1 MDVINLP
8 KNLELEEN
16 ILGSILLDKRALPLV
31 VNYLNEEI
39 FYDLRHQLIFRT
51 IKQMYDKNIQID
63 LSTVFQRLID
73 NKHSE
78 EVGALYLS
86 KITNSVVSTAHLN
99 THIEV
104 VIELYKR
111 RKLATLGRLM
121 EVSAFDGAESTDDT
135 LATFGKQLLGLQEFG
150 NIYEKTIDQIIMQLN
165 EGRDAAVSGQL
176 LGINTGFMELNNT
189 LCGWV
194 DPDFVI
200 IAARPGMGKTAFM
213 LSSIYHIAI
222 QGGIATAIFS
232 LEMSSN
238 QLVER
243 LESISSELPLKRLRM
258 NLLTDN
264 EKVHLMRTDDKILT
278 SPIYIE
284 DMGGISVTQLRAKA
298 TILKQKYGIKI
309 IFIDYLQLMSG
320 TGKSN
325 QNREQEVSYISR
337 SLKALAKELE
347 VPIIALSQLS
357 RRVEERGDK
366 MPQLSDLRESG
377 SIEQDADAVIM
388 LMRPGYYEQTESVE
402 IGGKEYS
409 PNDLVVC
416 KVEKNRHGA
425 TKNLAL
431 RFLPETMTFQDYV
444 QGL

>member
-8 KNLELEEN
+8 KNLEIEEN
-16 ILGSILLDKRALPLV
+16 ILGSILLDKRALPFV
-31 VNYLNEEI
+31 VNYLTEEI

-51 IKQMYDKNIQID
+51 IKQMYDKNIQVD

-73 NKHSE
+73 NKHSD

-86 KITNSVVSTAHLN
+86 KLTNNVVSTAHLN

-104 VIELYKR
+104 LIELYKR
-111 RKLATLGRLM
+111 RKLANLGRLM
-121 EVSAFDGAESTDDT
+121 EVAAFDGTESTDDT
-135 LATFGKQLLGLQEFG
+135 LSTFGKQLLGLQEFG
-150 NIYEKTIDQIIMQLN
+150 NIYEKTIDQIILQLN
-165 EGRDAAVSGQL
+165 ESRDAATEGQL
-176 LGINTGFMELNNT
+176 LGINTGFIELNNT

-194 DPDFVI
+194 KPDFVI

-213 LSSIYHIAI
+213 LSSIYQIAI
-222 QGGIATAIFS
+222 QEGIATAIFS

-243 LESISSELPLKRLRM
+243 LESISSGLALKRLRM
-258 NLLTDN
+258 NLMTDN
-264 EKVHLMRTDDKILT
+264 EKVHLLRTDDKILT

-284 DMGGISVTQLRAKA
+284 DMGGISVTQLRSKA

-357 RRVEERGDK
+357 RRVEERADK

-402 IGGKEYS
+402 IGGKEYA

-431 RFLPETMTFQDYV
+431 RFLPETMTFQDYTN
-444 QGL
+444 L

>member
-8 KNLELEEN
+8 KNLEIEEN
-16 ILGSILLDKRALPLV
+16 ILGSILLDKRALPFV
-31 VNYLNEEI
+31 VNYLTEEI

-51 IKQMYDKNIQID
+51 IKQMYDKNIQVD

-73 NKHSE
+73 NKLSD

-86 KITNSVVSTAHLN
+86 KLTNNVVSTAHLN

-104 VIELYKR
+104 LIELYKR
-111 RKLATLGRLM
+111 RKLANLGRLM
-121 EVSAFDGAESTDDT
+121 EVAAFDGAESTDDT
-135 LATFGKQLLGLQEFG
+135 LSTFGKQLLGLQEFG
-150 NIYEKTIDQIIMQLN
+150 NIYEKTIDQIILQLN
-165 EGRDAAVSGQL
+165 ESRDAATEGQL

-194 DPDFVI
+194 KPDFVI

-213 LSSIYHIAI
+213 LSSIYQIAI
-222 QGGIATAIFS
+222 QEGIATAIFS

-243 LESISSELPLKRLRM
+243 LESISSGLALKRLRM
-258 NLLTDN
+258 NLMTDN
-264 EKVHLMRTDDKILT
+264 EKVHLLRTDDKILT

-284 DMGGISVTQLRAKA
+284 DMGGISVTQLRSKA

-357 RRVEERGDK
+357 RRVEERADK

-402 IGGKEYS
+402 IGGKEYAPS
-409 PNDLVVC
+409 DLVVC

-431 RFLPETMTFQDYV
+431 RFLPETMTFQDYTN
-444 QGL
+444 L

>member
-135 LATFGKQLLGLQEFG
+135 LATFSKQLMGLQEFG

-176 LGINTGFMELNNT
+176 LGINTGFMELNNA

-402 IGGKEYS
+402 IGGREYS
-409 PNDLVVC
+409 PSDLVVC

>member
-8 KNLELEEN
+8 KNLEIEEN
-16 ILGSILLDKRALPLV
+16 ILGSILLDKRALPFV
-31 VNYLNEEI
+31 VNYLTEEI

-51 IKQMYDKNIQID
+51 IKQMYDKNIQVD

-73 NKHSE
+73 NKHSD

-86 KITNSVVSTAHLN
+86 KLTNNVVSTAHLN

-104 VIELYKR
+104 LIELYKR
-111 RKLATLGRLM
+111 RKLANLGRLM
-121 EVSAFDGAESTDDT
+121 EVAAFDGAESTDDT
-135 LATFGKQLLGLQEFG
+135 LSTFGKQLLGLQEFG
-150 NIYEKTIDQIIMQLN
+150 NIYEKTIDQIILQLN
-165 EGRDAAVSGQL
+165 ESRDAATEGQL
-176 LGINTGFMELNNT
+176 LGINTGFLELNNT

-194 DPDFVI
+194 KPDFVI

-213 LSSIYHIAI
+213 LSSIYQIAI
-222 QGGIATAIFS
+222 QEGIATAIFS

-243 LESISSELPLKRLRM
+243 LESISSGLALKRLRM
-258 NLLTDN
+258 NLMTDN
-264 EKVHLMRTDDKILT
+264 EKVHLLRTDDKILT

-284 DMGGISVTQLRAKA
+284 DMGGISVTQLRSKA

-357 RRVEERGDK
+357 RRVEERADK

-402 IGGKEYS
+402 IGGKEYAPS
-409 PNDLVVC
+409 DLVVC

-431 RFLPETMTFQDYV
+431 RFLPETMTFEDYKV
-444 QGL
+444 F

>member
-8 KNLELEEN
+8 KNLEIEEN
-16 ILGSILLDKRALPLV
+16 ILGSILLDRHALPFV
-31 VNYLNEEI
+31 VNYLTEEI

-51 IKQMYDKNIQID
+51 IKQMYDKNIQVD

-78 EVGALYLS
+78 EVNAHYLS
-86 KITNSVVSTAHLN
+86 KLTNNVVSTAHLN

-111 RKLATLGRLM
+111 RKLATIGRLM

-135 LATFGKQLLGLQEFG
+135 LSTFGKQLIGLQEFG
-150 NIYEKTIDQIIMQLN
+150 NIYEKTIDQIILQLN
-165 EGRDAAVSGQL
+165 ESRDAATEGQL
-176 LGINTGFMELNNT
+176 LGINTGFLELNNT

-194 DPDFVI
+194 KPDFVI

-213 LSSIYHIAI
+213 LSSIYQIAI
-222 QGGIATAIFS
+222 QEGIATAIFS

-243 LESISSELPLKRLRM
+243 LESISSGLALKRLRM
-258 NLLTDN
+258 NLMTDN
-264 EKVHLMRTDDKILT
+264 EKVHLLRTDDKILT

-284 DMGGISVTQLRAKA
+284 DMGGISVTQLRSKA

-357 RRVEERGDK
+357 RRVEERADK

-402 IGGKEYS
+402 IGGREYAPS
-409 PNDLVVC
+409 DLVVC

-431 RFLPETMTFQDYV
+431 RFLPETMTFQDYTN
-444 QGL
+444 L

>member
-8 KNLELEEN
+8 KNLEIEEN
-16 ILGSILLDKRALPLV
+16 ILGSILLDKRALPFV
-31 VNYLNEEI
+31 VNYLTEEI

-51 IKQMYDKNIQID
+51 IKQMYDKNIQVD

-73 NKHSE
+73 NKLSD

-86 KITNSVVSTAHLN
+86 KLTNNVVSTAHLN

-104 VIELYKR
+104 LIELYKR
-111 RKLATLGRLM
+111 RKLANLGRLM
-121 EVSAFDGAESTDDT
+121 EVAAFDGAESTDDT
-135 LATFGKQLLGLQEFG
+135 LSTFGKQLLGLQEFG
-150 NIYEKTIDQIIMQLN
+150 NIYEKTIDQIILQLN
-165 EGRDAAVSGQL
+165 ESRDAATEGQL
-176 LGINTGFMELNNT
+176 LGINTGFLELNNT

-194 DPDFVI
+194 KPDFVI

-213 LSSIYHIAI
+213 LSSIYQIAI
-222 QGGIATAIFS
+222 QEGIATAIFS

-243 LESISSELPLKRLRM
+243 LESISSGLALKRLRM
-258 NLLTDN
+258 NLMTDN
-264 EKVHLMRTDDKILT
+264 EKVHLLRTDDKILT

-284 DMGGISVTQLRAKA
+284 DMGGISVTQLRSKA

-402 IGGKEYS
+402 IGGREYAPS
-409 PNDLVVC
+409 DLVVC

-431 RFLPETMTFQDYV
+431 RFLPETMTFQDYTN
-444 QGL
+444 L

>member
-104 VIELYKR
+104 IIELYKR
-111 RKLATLGRLM
+111 RKLATIGQLM
-121 EVSAFDGAESTDDT
+121 QVSAFDGAESTDDT
-135 LATFGKQLLGLQEFG
+135 LATFGKQLMGLQEFG
-150 NIYEKTIDQIIMQLN
+150 NIYEKTIDQIILQLN
-165 EGRDAAVSGQL
+165 ESRDAAVSGQL

-194 DPDFVI
+194 KPDFVV
-200 IAARPGMGKTAFM
+200 IAARPGMGKTAMM

-222 QGGIATAIFS
+222 QGGIPTAIFS

-258 NLLTDN
+258 NLMTDN
-264 EKVHLMRTDDKILT
+264 EKVHLLRTDDKILT

-402 IGGKEYS
+402 IGGREYS
-409 PNDLVVC
+409 PSDLVVC

-431 RFLPETMTFQDYV
+431 SFLPETMTFQDYNN
-444 QGL
+444 L

>member
-8 KNLELEEN
+8 KNLEIEEN
-16 ILGSILLDKRALPLV
+16 ILGSILLDKHALPFV
-31 VNYLNEEI
+31 VNYLTEEI

-51 IKQMYDKNIQID
+51 IKQMYDKNIQVD

-78 EVGALYLS
+78 EVNAHYLS
-86 KITNSVVSTAHLN
+86 KLTNNVVSTAHLN

-111 RKLATLGRLM
+111 RKLATIGRLM

-135 LATFGKQLLGLQEFG
+135 LSTFGKQLIGLQEFG
-150 NIYEKTIDQIIMQLN
+150 NIYEKTIDQIILQLN
-165 EGRDAAVSGQL
+165 ESRDAATEGQL
-176 LGINTGFMELNNT
+176 LGINTGFLELNNT

-194 DPDFVI
+194 KPDFVI

-213 LSSIYHIAI
+213 LSSIYQIAI
-222 QGGIATAIFS
+222 QEGIATAIFS

-243 LESISSELPLKRLRM
+243 LESISSGLALKRLRM
-258 NLLTDN
+258 NLMTDN
-264 EKVHLMRTDDKILT
+264 EKVHLLRTDDKILT

-284 DMGGISVTQLRAKA
+284 DMGGISVTQLRSKA

-357 RRVEERGDK
+357 RRVEERADK

-402 IGGKEYS
+402 IGGREYAPS
-409 PNDLVVC
+409 DLVVC
-416 KVEKNRHGA
+416 KVEKNRHGQ

-431 RFLPETMTFQDYV
+431 RFLPETMTFQDYTNI
-444 QGL
+444 

>member
-8 KNLELEEN
+8 KNLEIEEN
-16 ILGSILLDKRALPLV
+16 ILGSILLDKKALPFV
-31 VNYLNEEI
+31 VNYLTEEI

-51 IKQMYDKNIQID
+51 IKQMYDKNIQVD

-73 NKHSE
+73 NKHSD

-86 KITNSVVSTAHLN
+86 KLTNNVVSTAHLN

-104 VIELYKR
+104 LIELYKR
-111 RKLATLGRLM
+111 RKLANLGRLM
-121 EVSAFDGAESTDDT
+121 EVAAFDGAESTDDT
-135 LATFGKQLLGLQEFG
+135 LSTFGKQLLGLQEFG
-150 NIYEKTIDQIIMQLN
+150 NIYEKTIDQIILQLN
-165 EGRDAAVSGQL
+165 ESRDAATEGQL
-176 LGINTGFMELNNT
+176 LGINTGFLELNNT

-194 DPDFVI
+194 KPDFVI

-213 LSSIYHIAI
+213 LSSIYQIAI
-222 QGGIATAIFS
+222 QEGIATAIFS

-243 LESISSELPLKRLRM
+243 LESISSGLALKRLRM
-258 NLLTDN
+258 NLMTDN
-264 EKVHLMRTDDKILT
+264 EKVHLLRTDDKILT

-284 DMGGISVTQLRAKA
+284 DMGGISVTQLRSKA

-357 RRVEERGDK
+357 RRVEERADK

-402 IGGKEYS
+402 IGGKEYAPS
-409 PNDLVVC
+409 DLVVC

-431 RFLPETMTFQDYV
+431 RFLPETMTFQDYNT
-444 QGL
+444 L

>member
-1 MDVINLP
+1 MDVLNLP
-8 KNLELEEN
+8 KNIEIEEN
-16 ILGSILLDKRALPLV
+16 ILGSILIDKQALPFV
-31 VNYLNEEI
+31 VNYLTEDI

-78 EVGALYLS
+78 EVSAFYLS
-86 KITNSVVSTAHLN
+86 KLTNNVVSTAHLN

-111 RKLATLGRLM
+111 RKLATIGRLM
-121 EVSAFDGAESTDDT
+121 EVAAFNGQETTDDT
-135 LATFGKQLLGLQEFG
+135 LSTFGKQLIGLQEFG
-150 NIYEKTIDQIIMQLN
+150 NIYEKTIDQIILQLN
-165 EGRDAAVSGQL
+165 ESRDAATEGQL
-176 LGINTGFMELNNT
+176 LGINTGFLELNNT

-194 DPDFVI
+194 KPDFVI

-213 LSSIYHIAI
+213 LSSIYQIAI
-222 QGGIATAIFS
+222 QEGIATAIFS

-243 LESISSELPLKRLRM
+243 LESISSGLALKRLRM
-258 NLLTDN
+258 NLITDN

-284 DMGGISVTQLRAKA
+284 DMGGISVTQLRSKA

-325 QNREQEVSYISR
+325 QNREQEVSNISR
-337 SLKALAKELE
+337 SLKSLAKELE

-357 RRVEERGDK
+357 RRVEERADK

-402 IGGKEYS
+402 IGGREYS
-409 PNDLVVC
+409 PSDLVVC

-431 RFLPETMTFQDYV
+431 RFLPETMTFQDYTNI
-444 QGL
+444 

>member
-222 QGGIATAIFS
+222 QGGIPTAIFS

-243 LESISSELPLKRLRM
+243 LESISCELPLKRLRM

-284 DMGGISVTQLRAKA
+284 DMGGISVTHLRAKA

-357 RRVEERGDK
+357 RRVEERADK

-402 IGGKEYS
+402 IGGREYS
-409 PNDLVVC
+409 PSDLVVC

>member
-1 MDVINLP
+1 MDVLNLP
-8 KNLELEEN
+8 KNLEIEEN
-16 ILGSILLDKRALPLV
+16 ILGSILLDKRALPFV
-31 VNYLNEEI
+31 VNFLNEEI
-39 FYDLRHQLIFRT
+39 FYDLRHKLIYRT

-63 LSTVFQRLID
+63 LSTVFQRLMD
-73 NKHSE
+73 NKHSD
-78 EVGALYLS
+78 EVGAHYLS
-86 KITNSVVSTAHLN
+86 KLTNNVVTTAHLN

-104 VIELYKR
+104 LIELYKR
-111 RKLATLGRLM
+111 RRMANIGRLM
-121 EVSAFDGAESTDDT
+121 EISAFDGSEPTDET
-135 LATFGKQLLGLQEFG
+135 LATFNKQLLGLQEFG
-150 NIYEKTIDQIIMQLN
+150 NIYEKTIDQIILQLN
-165 EGRDAAVSGQL
+165 ESRDAATEGGL
-176 LGINTGFMELNNT
+176 LGINTGFIELNNT

-194 DPDFVI
+194 KPDFVI

-222 QGGIATAIFS
+222 QGGIPTAIFS

-284 DMGGISVTQLRAKA
+284 DMGGISVTQLRSKA

-402 IGGKEYS
+402 IGGREYS
-409 PNDLVVC
+409 PSDLVVC

-431 RFLPETMTFQDYV
+431 RFLPETMTFQDYN
-444 QGL
+444 QLL

>member
-1 MDVINLP
+1 MDVLNLP
-8 KNLELEEN
+8 KNLEIEEN
-16 ILGSILLDKRALPLV
+16 ILGSILLDKKAFPFV
-31 VNYLNEEI
+31 VNYLTEEI
-39 FYDLRHQLIFRT
+39 FYDLRHKLIFRT
-51 IKQMYDKNIQID
+51 IKQMYDKNIQVD
-63 LSTVFQRLID
+63 LSTVFQRLMD
-73 NKHSE
+73 NKYSD
-78 EVGALYLS
+78 EVGAHYLS
-86 KITNSVVSTAHLN
+86 KLTNNVVSTAHLN

-104 VIELYKR
+104 LIELYKR
-111 RKLATLGRLM
+111 RRIVNIGKLM
-121 EVSAFDGAESTDDT
+121 EISAFDGSESTDDS
-135 LATFGKQLLGLQEFG
+135 LADFGKQLIGLQEFG
-150 NIYEKTIDQIIMQLN
+150 NIYEKTIDQIILQLN
-165 EGRDAAVSGQL
+165 ESRDAATEGQL
-176 LGINTGFMELNNT
+176 LGINTGFIELNNT

-194 DPDFVI
+194 KPDFVI

-213 LSSIYHIAI
+213 LSSIYQIAI
-222 QGGIATAIFS
+222 QEGIATAIFS

-243 LESISSELPLKRLRM
+243 LESISSGLALKRLRM
-258 NLLTDN
+258 NLITDN
-264 EKVHLMRTDDKILT
+264 EKVHLLRTDDKILT

-284 DMGGISVTQLRAKA
+284 DMGGISVTQLRSKA

-357 RRVEERGDK
+357 RRVEERADK

-402 IGGKEYS
+402 IGGKEYAPS
-409 PNDLVVC
+409 DLVVC
-416 KVEKNRHGA
+416 KVEKNRHGQ

-431 RFLPETMTFQDYV
+431 RFLPETMTFQDYNT
-444 QGL
+444 L

>member
-1 MDVINLP
+1 MQVQDLP
-8 KNLELEEN
+8 KNLEVERN
-16 ILGSILLDKRALPLV
+16 ILGSLLIDKKSLSLV
-31 VNYLNEEI
+31 INYLKEDI
-39 FYDLRHQLIFRT
+39 FYDYKHKLVFRT
-51 IKQMYDKNIQID
+51 IREMYDKNIPID
-63 LSTVFQRLID
+63 ITTLYQRIID
-73 NKHSE
+73 AKQTDQVN
-78 EVGALYLS
+78 AYYLS
-86 KITNSVVSTAHLN
+86 EMTKDVVSTAHLE
-99 THIEV
+99 THIELI
-104 VIELYKR
+104 IELYKR
-111 RKLATLGRLM
+111 RMLVLLGGELVVGATNGEAETM
-121 EVSAFDGAESTDDT
+121 DFMAEVSKK
-135 LATFGKQLLGLQEFG
+135 LIQLQEFG
-150 NIYEKTIDQIIMQLN
+150 NIYEKMMEDIIMSIN
-165 EGRDAAVSGQL
+165 YSRDMAQKGGL
-176 LGINTGFMELNNT
+176 LGFNTGFNELNNT

-194 DPDFVI
+194 KPDLVI
-200 IAARPGMGKTAFM
+200 VAARPGMGKTAFM
-213 LSSIYHIAI
+213 LSSIYQLACLDSVP
-222 QGGIATAIFS
+222 TAVFS
-232 LEMSSN
+232 LEMSSE

-258 NLLTDN
+258 NLMTDN
-264 EKVHLMRTDDKILT
+264 EKAHLLRTDDKILT

-402 IGGKEYS
+402 IGGREYS
-409 PNDLVVC
+409 PSDLVVC

>member
-73 NKHSE
+73 NKHSD

-104 VIELYKR
+104 IIELYKR

-135 LATFGKQLLGLQEFG
+135 LATFGKQLMGLQEFG
-150 NIYEKTIDQIIMQLN
+150 NIYEKTIDQIILQLN
-165 EGRDAAVSGQL
+165 ESRDAAVSGQL

-194 DPDFVI
+194 EPDFVI

-222 QGGIATAIFS
+222 QGSIATAIFS

-258 NLLTDN
+258 NLMTPN
-264 EKVHLMRTDDKILT
+264 EKVHLLRTDDKILT

-284 DMGGISVTQLRAKA
+284 DMGGISVTQLRAQA

-402 IGGKEYS
+402 IGGREYS
-409 PNDLVVC
+409 PSDLVVC

-431 RFLPETMTFQDYV
+431 RFLPETMKFEDYV

>member
-1 MDVINLP
+1 MNVLNLP
-8 KNLELEEN
+8 KNIEVEEN
-16 ILGSILLDKRALPLV
+16 ILGSILLDKKALPFV
-31 VNYLNEEI
+31 INYLTEEI
-39 FYDLRHQLIFRT
+39 FYDLKHQVIFRT

-63 LSTVFQRLID
+63 ITTVYQRLID
-73 NKHSE
+73 NKLTD
-78 EVGALYLS
+78 EVSAFYLS
-86 KITNSVVSTAHLN
+86 KLTNNIVSTAHLN
-99 THIEV
+99 THIELI
-104 VIELYKR
+104 IELYKR
-111 RKLATLGRLM
+111 RQMANLGKML
-121 EVSAFDGAESTDDT
+121 EINALDGSDSSDDI
-135 LATFGKQLLGLQEFG
+135 LSNFSKQIIGLQEFG
-150 NIYEKTIDQIIMQLN
+150 NIYEKTIDQIILQLN
-165 EGRDAAVSGQL
+165 ESRDAASDGKL
-176 LGINTGFMELNNT
+176 LGINTGFKELNNT

-194 DPDFVI
+194 KPDFIV

-213 LSSIYHIAI
+213 LSTIYHIAI
-222 QGGIATAIFS
+222 VQGIATAIFS

-258 NLLTDN
+258 NLLDN
-264 EKVHLMRTDDKILT
+264 NQKIHLLRTDDKILS

-284 DMGGISVTQLRAKA
+284 DMGGISVTQLRSKA

-320 TGKSN
+320 SGKSN

-357 RRVEERGDK
+357 RRVEERADK

-402 IGGKEYS
+402 IGGRDYA
-409 PNDLVVC
+409 PHDLVVC

-431 RFLPETMTFQDYV
+431 RFLPETMTFQDYE

>member
-135 LATFGKQLLGLQEFG
+135 LATFGKQLIGLQEFG

-243 LESISSELPLKRLRM
+243 LESISSGLALKRLRM
-258 NLLTDN
+258 NLMTDN
-264 EKVHLMRTDDKILT
+264 EKVHLLKTDDKILT

-284 DMGGISVTQLRAKA
+284 DMGGISVTQLRSKA

-357 RRVEERGDK
+357 RRVEERADK

-402 IGGKEYS
+402 IGGREYS
-409 PNDLVVC
+409 PSDLVVC

-431 RFLPETMTFQDYV
+431 RFLPETMTFQDYNTI
-444 QGL
+444 

>member
-1 MDVINLP
+1 MASLG
-8 KNLELEEN
+8 KMLEVTALDGSDCSDD
-16 ILGSILLDKRALPLV
+16 ILSDFSK
-31 VNYLNEEI
+31 
-39 FYDLRHQLIFRT
+39 QLI
-51 IKQMYDKNIQID
+51 
-63 LSTVFQRLID
+63 
-73 NKHSE
+73 
-78 EVGALYLS
+78 
-86 KITNSVVSTAHLN
+86 
-99 THIEV
+99 
-104 VIELYKR
+104 
-111 RKLATLGRLM
+111 
-121 EVSAFDGAESTDDT
+121 
-135 LATFGKQLLGLQEFG
+135 GLQEFG
-150 NIYEKTIDQIIMQLN
+150 NIYEKTIDQIILQIN
-165 EGRDAAVSGQL
+165 ESRDAASKGQL
-176 LGINTGFMELNNT
+176 LGINTGFSELNNT

-194 DPDFVI
+194 KPDFVVV
-200 IAARPGMGKTAFM
+200 AARPGMGKTAFM
-213 LSSIYHIAI
+213 LSSIYHIAVVE
-222 QGGIATAIFS
+222 GIATAIFS

-258 NLLTDN
+258 NLLN
-264 EKVHLMRTDDKILT
+264 EGERKHLLKTDDKILS

-284 DMGGISVTQLRAKA
+284 DMGGISVTQLRSKA

-320 TGKSN
+320 SGKSN

-357 RRVEERGDK
+357 RRVEERADK

-402 IGGKEYS
+402 IGGKDYS
-409 PNDLVVC
+409 PHDLVVC

-444 QGL
+444 TLL

>member
-8 KNLELEEN
+8 KNLEIEEN
-16 ILGSILLDKRALPLV
+16 ILGSILLDKKALPFV
-31 VNYLNEEI
+31 VNYLTEEI

-51 IKQMYDKNIQID
+51 IKQMYDKNIQVD

-73 NKHSE
+73 NKHSD

-86 KITNSVVSTAHLN
+86 KLTNNVVSTAHLN

-104 VIELYKR
+104 LIELYKR
-111 RKLATLGRLM
+111 RKLANLGRLM
-121 EVSAFDGAESTDDT
+121 EVAAFDGAESTDDT
-135 LATFGKQLLGLQEFG
+135 LSTFGKQLLGLQEFG
-150 NIYEKTIDQIIMQLN
+150 NIYEKTIDQIILQLN
-165 EGRDAAVSGQL
+165 ESRDAATEGQL
-176 LGINTGFMELNNT
+176 LGINTGFLELNNT

-194 DPDFVI
+194 KPDFVI

-213 LSSIYHIAI
+213 LSSIYQIAI
-222 QGGIATAIFS
+222 QEGIATAIFS

-402 IGGKEYS
+402 IGGKEYAPS
-409 PNDLVVC
+409 DLVVC

-431 RFLPETMTFQDYV
+431 RFLPETMTFQDYNT
-444 QGL
+444 L

>member
-8 KNLELEEN
+8 KNLEIEEN
-16 ILGSILLDKRALPLV
+16 ILGSILLDKKALPFV
-31 VNYLNEEI
+31 VNYLTEEI

-51 IKQMYDKNIQID
+51 IKQMYDKNIQVD

-73 NKHSE
+73 NKHSD

-86 KITNSVVSTAHLN
+86 KLTNNIVSTAHLN

-104 VIELYKR
+104 LIELYKR
-111 RKLATLGRLM
+111 RKLANLGRLM
-121 EVSAFDGAESTDDT
+121 EVAAFDGAESTDDT
-135 LATFGKQLLGLQEFG
+135 LSTFGKQLLGLQEFG
-150 NIYEKTIDQIIMQLN
+150 NIYEKTIDQIILQLN
-165 EGRDAAVSGQL
+165 ESRNAATEGQL

-194 DPDFVI
+194 KPDFVI

-213 LSSIYHIAI
+213 LSSIYQIAI
-222 QGGIATAIFS
+222 QEGIATAIFS

-243 LESISSELPLKRLRM
+243 LESISSGLALKRLRM
-258 NLLTDN
+258 NLMTDN
-264 EKVHLMRTDDKILT
+264 EKVHLLRTDDKILT

-284 DMGGISVTQLRAKA
+284 DMGGISVTQLRSKA

-357 RRVEERGDK
+357 RRVEERADK

-402 IGGKEYS
+402 IGGKEYAPS
-409 PNDLVVC
+409 DLVVC

-431 RFLPETMTFQDYV
+431 RFLPETMTFQDYNNF
-444 QGL
+444 

>member
-135 LATFGKQLLGLQEFG
+135 LATFSKQLMGLQEFG
-150 NIYEKTIDQIIMQLN
+150 NIYEKTIDQIIMQLI

-200 IAARPGMGKTAFM
+200 IAARPSMGKTD
-213 LSSIYHIAI
+213 
-222 QGGIATAIFS
+222 G
-232 LEMSSN
+232 
-238 QLVER
+238 
-243 LESISSELPLKRLRM
+243 
-258 NLLTDN
+258 
-264 EKVHLMRTDDKILT
+264 
-278 SPIYIE
+278 
-284 DMGGISVTQLRAKA
+284 
-298 TILKQKYGIKI
+298 
-309 IFIDYLQLMSG
+309 
-320 TGKSN
+320 
-325 QNREQEVSYISR
+325 
-337 SLKALAKELE
+337 
-347 VPIIALSQLS
+347 
-357 RRVEERGDK
+357 
-366 MPQLSDLRESG
+366 
-377 SIEQDADAVIM
+377 
-388 LMRPGYYEQTESVE
+388 
-402 IGGKEYS
+402 
-409 PNDLVVC
+409 
-416 KVEKNRHGA
+416 
-425 TKNLAL
+425 
-431 RFLPETMTFQDYV
+431 
-444 QGL
+444 

>member
-8 KNLELEEN
+8 KNLEIEEN
-16 ILGSILLDKRALPLV
+16 ILGSILLDKHALPFV
-31 VNYLNEEI
+31 VNYLTEEI

-51 IKQMYDKNIQID
+51 IKQMYDKNIQVD

-78 EVGALYLS
+78 EVNAHYLS
-86 KITNSVVSTAHLN
+86 KLTNNVVSTAHLN

-111 RKLATLGRLM
+111 RKLATIGRLM
-121 EVSAFDGAESTDDT
+121 EVSAFDGGESTDDT
-135 LATFGKQLLGLQEFG
+135 LSTFGKQLIGLQEFG
-150 NIYEKTIDQIIMQLN
+150 NIYEKTIDQIILQLN
-165 EGRDAAVSGQL
+165 ESRDAATEGQL
-176 LGINTGFMELNNT
+176 LGINTGFLELNNT

-194 DPDFVI
+194 KPDFVI

-213 LSSIYHIAI
+213 LSSIYQIAI
-222 QGGIATAIFS
+222 QEGIATAIFS

-243 LESISSELPLKRLRM
+243 LESISSGLALKRLRM
-258 NLLTDN
+258 NLMTNN
-264 EKVHLMRTDDKILT
+264 EKVHLLRTDDKILT

-284 DMGGISVTQLRAKA
+284 DMGGISVTQLRSKA

-357 RRVEERGDK
+357 RRVEERADK

-409 PNDLVVC
+409 PSDLVVC

>member
-8 KNLELEEN
+8 KNLEIEEN
-16 ILGSILLDKRALPLV
+16 ILGSILLDKRALPFV
-31 VNYLNEEI
+31 VNYLTEEI

-51 IKQMYDKNIQID
+51 IKQMYDKNIQVD

-73 NKHSE
+73 NKHSD

-86 KITNSVVSTAHLN
+86 KLTNNVVSTAHLN

-104 VIELYKR
+104 LIELYKR
-111 RKLATLGRLM
+111 RKLANLGRLM
-121 EVSAFDGAESTDDT
+121 EVAAFDGAESTDDT
-135 LATFGKQLLGLQEFG
+135 LSTFGKQLLGLQEFG
-150 NIYEKTIDQIIMQLN
+150 NIYEKTIDQIILQLN
-165 EGRDAAVSGQL
+165 ESRDAATEGQL
-176 LGINTGFMELNNT
+176 LGINTGFLELNNT

-194 DPDFVI
+194 KPDFVI

-213 LSSIYHIAI
+213 LSSIYQIAI
-222 QGGIATAIFS
+222 QEGIATAIFS

-243 LESISSELPLKRLRM
+243 LESISSGLALKRLRM
-258 NLLTDN
+258 NLMTDN
-264 EKVHLMRTDDKILT
+264 EKVHLLRTDDKILT

-284 DMGGISVTQLRAKA
+284 DMGGISVTQLRSKA

-320 TGKSN
+320 IGKSN

-357 RRVEERGDK
+357 RRVEERADK

-402 IGGKEYS
+402 IGGKEYA

-431 RFLPETMTFQDYV
+431 RFLPETMTFQDYTN
-444 QGL
+444 L

>member
-8 KNLELEEN
+8 KNLEIEEN
-16 ILGSILLDKRALPLV
+16 ILGSILLDKRALPFV
-31 VNYLNEEI
+31 VNYLTEEI

-51 IKQMYDKNIQID
+51 IKQMYDKNIQVD

-73 NKHSE
+73 NKHSD

-86 KITNSVVSTAHLN
+86 KLTNNVVSTAHLN

-104 VIELYKR
+104 LIELYKR
-111 RKLATLGRLM
+111 RKLANIGRLM
-121 EVSAFDGAESTDDT
+121 EVAAFDGAESTDDT
-135 LATFGKQLLGLQEFG
+135 LSTFGKQLLGLQEFG
-150 NIYEKTIDQIIMQLN
+150 NIYEKTIDQIILQLN
-165 EGRDAAVSGQL
+165 ESRDAATEGQL
-176 LGINTGFMELNNT
+176 LGINTGFIELNNT

-194 DPDFVI
+194 KPDFVI

-213 LSSIYHIAI
+213 LSSIYQIAI
-222 QGGIATAIFS
+222 QEGIATAIFS

-243 LESISSELPLKRLRM
+243 LESISSELALKRLRM
-258 NLLTDN
+258 NLMTDN
-264 EKVHLMRTDDKILT
+264 EKVHLLRTDDKILT

-284 DMGGISVTQLRAKA
+284 DMGGISVTQLRSKA

-357 RRVEERGDK
+357 RRVEERADK

-402 IGGKEYS
+402 IGGKEYA

-431 RFLPETMTFQDYV
+431 RFLPETMTFQDYTN
-444 QGL
+444 L

>member
-8 KNLELEEN
+8 KNLEIEEN
-16 ILGSILLDKRALPLV
+16 ILGSILLDKKALPFV
-31 VNYLNEEI
+31 VNYLTEEI

-51 IKQMYDKNIQID
+51 IKQMYDKNIQVD

-78 EVGALYLS
+78 EVNAHYLS
-86 KITNSVVSTAHLN
+86 KLTNNVVSTAHLN

-104 VIELYKR
+104 LIELYKR
-111 RKLATLGRLM
+111 RKLANLGRLM
-121 EVSAFDGAESTDDT
+121 EVAAFDGAESTDDT
-135 LATFGKQLLGLQEFG
+135 LSTFGKQLLRLQEFG
-150 NIYEKTIDQIIMQLN
+150 NIYEKTIDQIILQLN
-165 EGRDAAVSGQL
+165 ESRDAATEGQL
-176 LGINTGFMELNNT
+176 LGINTGFIELNNT

-194 DPDFVI
+194 KPDFVI

-213 LSSIYHIAI
+213 LSSIYQIAI
-222 QGGIATAIFS
+222 QEGIATAIFS

-243 LESISSELPLKRLRM
+243 LESISSGLALKRLRM
-258 NLLTDN
+258 NLMTDN
-264 EKVHLMRTDDKILT
+264 EKVHLLRTDDKILT

-284 DMGGISVTQLRAKA
+284 DMGGISVTQLRSKA

-402 IGGKEYS
+402 IGGKEYAPS
-409 PNDLVVC
+409 DLVVC

-431 RFLPETMTFQDYV
+431 RFLPETMTFEDYKV
-444 QGL
+444 F